1 MQSGDSAAAA
11 ERAVYAGNGF
21 LAGGLRQR
29 RRVWRVVVLVGGVG
43 WLLHTRR
50 RGRLRARRVWAM
62 RLGGRMRVVERGGH
76 GLHWGGRVVCVGGG
90 GGGRVCV
97 LRRRDGEQECP
108 RAWWWSLWA
117 RSLSRS
123 LTRALWRLW
132 ADWPRALQ
140 RSVSLLRPG
149 QVVDVFAAR

>member
-1 MQSGDSAAAA
+1 MQSGDGAAAA

-76 GLHWGGRVVCVGGG
+76 GLHWGGRYVWVVVVECVSSEDGTASKSALGRGGG
-90 GGGRVCV
+90 VSG
-97 LRRRDGEQECP
+97 L
-108 RAWWWSLWA
+108 ALSLA
-117 RSLSRS
+117 RSLARCGGSGRTGLVHYKDRYPYS
-123 LTRALWRLW
+123 H
-132 ADWPRALQ
+132 
-140 RSVSLLRPG
+140 
-149 QVVDVFAAR
+149 QVR